1 MISYTPFW
9 NTLKKKQISQY
20 QLINKY
26 KVSAGQLS
34 RMRKNDDIST
44 HTINMLCEILD
55 CRVEDIVVFEK
66 EWFKSSHLNIA
77 WIDKLKSLLF
87 YYAYVQEFP
96 FCILITLITFLITF
110 FKKVLQVA
118 YLQGFFFVSRVQLP
132 PGPLKLNKSNFLYEG
147 II

>member
-44 HTINMLCEILD
+44 HTINMLCEIID

-96 FCILITLITFLITF
+96 FCILITF

-132 PGPLKLNKSNFLYEG
+132 PGPLKNKSNFLYEG

>member
-1 MISYTPFW
+1 MANIIVNDIWVIFKWEDNKMISYTPFW

-66 EWFKSSHLNIA
+66 E
-77 WIDKLKSLLF
+77 
-87 YYAYVQEFP
+87 
-96 FCILITLITFLITF
+96 
-110 FKKVLQVA
+110 
-118 YLQGFFFVSRVQLP
+118 
-132 PGPLKLNKSNFLYEG
+132 
-147 II
+147 